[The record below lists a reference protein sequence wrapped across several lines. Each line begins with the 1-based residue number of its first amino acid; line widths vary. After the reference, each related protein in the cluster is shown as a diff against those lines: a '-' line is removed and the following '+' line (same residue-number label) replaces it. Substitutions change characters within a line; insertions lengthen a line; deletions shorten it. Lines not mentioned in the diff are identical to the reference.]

1 MRELHRI
8 LRPHLADYRVPD
20 RVKVAHILFKTTGKS
35 PAEVATVE
43 KTAADVLNQIRA
55 GGDFGE
61 LAKKFSEDSTA
72 QAGGELGW
80 LVHGQTVP
88 EFDST
93 AFSLKPGEVSGLVK
107 TVYGIHII
115 KVEEKQV
122 AHLQSF
128 DEVKIPLPWELKN
141 SAWPMPRRH

>member
-1 MRELHRI
+1 M
-8 LRPHLADYRVPD
+8 
-20 RVKVAHILFKTTGKS
+20 AHILFKTTGKS
-35 PAEVATVE
+35 PAEVAAIE
-43 KTAADVLNQIRA
+43 KTAADVLNQVRA

-61 LAKKFSEDSTA
+61 LAKKYSEDSTA

-88 EFDST
+88 EFDSM
-93 AFSLKPGEVSGLVK
+93 AFSLKPGAVSGLVK

-128 DEVKIPLPWELKN
+128 DEVQNSIAVGIKN